1 MNSTYQ
7 DVARFH
13 GHECPGMSVGIR
25 IAELAVARLGRHGP
39 DNELVAT
46 AETDT
51 CAVDAIQVLTGC
63 TFGKRNLVHVDNG
76 KAAFSFW
83 RRSDG
88 AGLRVSARPGSDAYR
103 DERTWALAGRIE
115 DGTATAEDRAAF
127 ADLQAARIQ
136 RILAAP
142 VEDLLV
148 VEEVAGQA
156 PERQPLRPSAACEG
170 CGDMTST
177 AILHHHRGRMLCPPC
192 HLDAHGGVLPPDH
205 AHHDH
210 AHPAA
215 HAHPGQH
222 AHHH

>member
-1 MNSTYQ
+1 MSTAYQ

-13 GHECPGMSVGIR
+13 GHECPGMSIGLRV
-25 IAELAVARLGRHGP
+25 AELAVERLGRHSP

-46 AETDT
+46 TETDA

-63 TFGKRNLVHVDNG
+63 TFGKRNLLHVANG
-76 KAAFSFW
+76 KDIFSFW

-88 AGLRVSARPGSDAYR
+88 AGLRVSARAGSDAYR
-103 DERTWALAGRIE
+103 DERTWALAKLIE
-115 DGTATAEDRAAF
+115 NGTATDSDRSLFAE
-127 ADLQAARIQ
+127 LQAARIQ

-142 VEDLLV
+142 AEEILV
-148 VEEVAGQA
+148 VEELESEV
-156 PERQPLRPSAACEG
+156 PDRHPLRPSAPCEG

-177 AILHHHRGRMLCPPC
+177 DILHNHRGRMLCPPC

-210 AHPAA
+210 SHQG
-215 HAHPGQH
+215 HQH